1 MTRCGWYLVIY
12 VVHGMWHGAATLLIS
27 SCLSLSFY
35 PKKVFKLS
43 TAAFTEDGR
52 VGPGPGSLC
61 SDCDRDVARDKE
73 SNQAAARTSVH
84 LTTLSIAR

>member
-43 TAAFTEDGR
+43 TAFTEDGR
-52 VGPGPGSLC
+52 VGSGPGSLC

-84 LTTLSIAR
+84 LTTLSSAR